1 MQTEKAKWFNAQL
14 EAQKLRRAALAP
26 EHLALKRRLRKARR
40 ARRMTLSDVGRAIG
54 VTRQAVGLWEAV
66 HRPHLP
72 SRENTLALAKLF
84 GLSVEELTFD
94 ATPTESPPVQTAL
107 PLPVAPSAPV
117 SGVDETLLQEILEAV
132 LDEARNRGI
141 PLSHDRLARSAAAIY
156 HTLRSGD
163 QRAILPVLSAHT
175 LRLAS

>member
-1 MQTEKAKWFNAQL
+1 MQTEKAKWFDAQL
-14 EAQKLRRAALAP
+14 EAQKLRRAALTP

-40 ARRMTLSDVGRAIG
+40 SRRMTLSDVGRAIG

-72 SRENTLALAKLF
+72 SRENTLALAQLF
-84 GLSVEELTFD
+84 GLSVDDLTFG
-94 ATPTESPPVQTAL
+94 APTEAPPVQATL
-107 PLPVAPSAPV
+107 PLPAAPPAPV

-141 PLSHDRLARSAAAIY
+141 HLSHDRIARSAAAIY
-156 HTLRSGD
+156 HTLLSGD
-163 QRAILPVLSAHT
+163 KRAILPVLSAHT